1 MLPSIIADLLPPP
14 GMRLS
19 SLSPSQAAALLLHR
33 RAIRQ
38 NLMAWCIEALSIQG
52 FSPATHHKILLD
64 RLEAVE
70 RGDIQRLMVLMP
82 PGSAKSTYASILFP
96 AWYIARHPTDSVIAA
111 SHTAELAERF
121 GRRVRNTLQEHGAT
135 LDVEVSSD
143 NASAG
148 QWSTTAGGEYFATG
162 VRGPIA
168 GHRAD
173 LVLLD
178 DPVKSREDADSETT
192 SERNWEWWKSDL
204 VPRMKPNGRVVLIM
218 TRWAEHDLG
227 GRLLDDMRSGGQPW
241 HVLRLPMEAERDDP
255 IGRALG
261 EPLWPEWFTDNQR
274 FEAKRDAR
282 TWSALYQQSP
292 APETGDYFRKEW
304 LRPVASMPP
313 RDSLRIYG
321 ASDYA
326 VTSSGGDYTV
336 HGVIGLDS
344 DDNMWLLDI
353 WRAQASS
360 DVWVQAFCDMVLR
373 WKPMAW
379 AEETGQIRSGVGPFL
394 LRTLRERRAYV
405 ARYDFPT
412 RADKAVRAQSI
423 RGRMAAHGLNIPE
436 NAPWRT
442 DLTNELMSFPV
453 GRHDDQV
460 DMLGLI
466 GQLLDKMILPVKPE
480 SALPMR
486 GTQDMTIAEAFKLA
500 NPVSRNGQQRI

>member
-1 MLPSIIADLLPPP
+1 MSTQQSTIADLLPPL
-14 GMRLS
+14 GTRLS

-38 NLMAWCIEALSIQG
+38 DLVAWCTEALAVQG
-52 FSPATHHKILLD
+52 FRPARHHLVLLNA
-64 RLEAVE
+64 LEAVE
-70 RGDIQRLMVLMP
+70 RGAITRLMVLMP

-96 AWYIARHPTDSVIAA
+96 AWYFARHPTDSVIAA

-121 GRRVRNTLQEHGAT
+121 GRKVRNTIQEHGPT
-135 LDVEVSSD
+135 LGIDVSQD

-148 QWSTTAGGEYFATG
+148 QWSITGGGEYFATG

-173 LVLLD
+173 LALID
-178 DPVKSREDADSETT
+178 DPVKSS
-192 SERNWEWWKSDL
+192 NWDWWRSDL
-204 VPRMKPNGRVVLIM
+204 LPRLKPDARVVLIM

-227 GRLLDDMRSGGQPW
+227 GRALEDMRAGGQPW
-241 HVLRLPMEAERDDP
+241 HILRLPMEAEADDP
-255 IGRALG
+255 LGRALG
-261 EPLWPEWFTDNQR
+261 EPLWPEWFTDAQR
-274 FEAKRDAR
+274 TEAKRDPR

-292 APETGDYFRKEW
+292 APESGDYFRREW
-304 LRPVASMPP
+304 LIPVAHMPP

-326 VTSSGGDYTV
+326 VTSNGGDYTV

-344 DDNMWLLDI
+344 DDGMWLLDV

-360 DVWVQAFCDMVLR
+360 DVWVGAFCDMVLR

-379 AEETGQIRSGVGPFL
+379 AEEGGQIKSGVGPFL

-412 RADKAVRAQSI
+412 RSDKAIRAQSI
-423 RGRMAAHGLNIPE
+423 RGRMAVGGLKIPE

-442 DLTNELMSFPV
+442 DFTNELMTFPV

-466 GQLLDKMILPVKPE
+466 GQLLDKMILPGKAE
-480 SALPMR
+480 SVQPMR
-486 GTQDMTIAEAFKLA
+486 GTMDMTFAEATKLA
-500 NPVSRNGQQRI
+500 NPAGRGGYQRI

>member
-1 MLPSIIADLLPPP
+1 
-14 GMRLS
+14 MRLS

-33 RAIRQ
+33 KAIRQ
-38 NLMAWCIEALSIQG
+38 NLAVWCIEALSPLG
-52 FSPATHHKILLD
+52 LHPATHHSILLD
-64 RLEAVE
+64 RLEQIE
-70 RGDIQRLMVLMP
+70 RGDIRRLMVLMP
-82 PGSAKSTYASILFP
+82 PGSAKSTYASILFV
-96 AWYIARHPTDSVIAA
+96 AWYLARHPADSVIAA

-121 GRRVRNTLQEHGAT
+121 GRRVRNMIQEYGAT
-135 LDVEVSSD
+135 LGVEVSSD

-173 LVLLD
+173 LALID
-178 DPVKSREDADSETT
+178 DPIKSREDADSETT

-204 VPRMKPNGRVVLIM
+204 LPRLKPDAKIVLIM

-227 GRLLDDMRSGGQPW
+227 GRVLEDMRSGGQPW

-261 EPLWPEWFTDNQR
+261 QPLWPEWFTDAQR
-274 FEAKRDAR
+274 SEAKRDTR

-292 APETGDYFRKEW
+292 APETGDYFRSEW
-304 LRPVASMPP
+304 LIPVASVPP

-326 VTSSGGDYTV
+326 VTSNGGDYTV
-336 HGVIGLDS
+336 HGVVGVDA
-344 DDNMWLLDI
+344 DDGMWLLDV

-360 DVWVQAFCDMVLR
+360 DVWVDAFCDMVLR
-373 WKPMAW
+373 WKPMGW
-379 AEETGQIRSGVGPFL
+379 AEESGQIKSGVGPFL

-412 RADKAVRAQSI
+412 RSDKAIRAQSI
-423 RGRMAAHGLNIPE
+423 RGRMAMHGLRLPE
-436 NAPWRT
+436 KALWRM
-442 DLTNELMSFPV
+442 DFTNELMTFPV
-453 GRHDDQV
+453 GIHDDQV

-466 GQLLDKMILPVKPE
+466 GQLLDKMILPGRPE
-480 SALPMR
+480 DPLPMR
-486 GTQDMTIAEAFKLA
+486 GTQDMTMAEAFKLTDPA
-500 NPVSRNGQQRI
+500 RDRGRRI

>member
-1 MLPSIIADLLPPP
+1 M
-14 GMRLS
+14 
-19 SLSPSQAAALLLHR
+19 
-33 RAIRQ
+33 
-38 NLMAWCIEALSIQG
+38 QG
-52 FSPATHHKILLD
+52 FVPAQHHEILLD

-70 RGDIQRLMVLMP
+70 RGDIRRLMVLMP

-96 AWYIARHPTDSVIAA
+96 AWYFSRNPMNSIIAG

-121 GRRVRNTLQEHGAT
+121 GRRVRNMIQEHGAT
-135 LDVEVSSD
+135 LGVHVSSD

-173 LVLLD
+173 LALID
-178 DPVKSREDADSETT
+178 DPIKSREDADSETT

-204 VPRMKPNGRVVLIM
+204 VPRLKPGGRVVLIM
-218 TRWAEHDLG
+218 TRWSEHDLG
-227 GRLLDDMRSGGQPW
+227 GRVLDDMAGGGQEW
-241 HVLRLPMEAERDDP
+241 QVLRLPMEAERDDP
-255 IGRALG
+255 LGRSLG
-261 EPLWPEWFTDNQR
+261 QPLWPEWFTDAQR
-274 FEAKRDAR
+274 AEAKRDAR

-292 APETGDYFRKEW
+292 APESGDYFRKEW
-304 LRPVASMPP
+304 LRPVRSMPP

-336 HGVIGLDS
+336 HGVIGIDA
-344 DDNMWLLDI
+344 DEGMWLLDV
-353 WRAQASS
+353 WRAQTSS
-360 DVWVQAFCDMVLR
+360 DVWVDAFCDMVLR

-394 LRTLRERRAYV
+394 LRTLRDRRAYV

-423 RGRMAAHGLNIPE
+423 RGRIATRGLNIPE
-436 NAPWRT
+436 AAPWRT
-442 DLTNELMSFPV
+442 DFVNELMTFPV
-453 GRHDDQV
+453 GKHDDQV

-466 GQLLDKMILPVKPE
+466 GQLLDKMILPEKP
-480 SALPMR
+480 SPVLPMR
-486 GTQDMTIAEAFKLA
+486 GTQEMTLQEALRLA
-500 NPVSRNGQQRI
+500 NPVSRNGHQRI